1 MDWLLDGI
9 FLGEMNIFQAY
20 TGKFPYFRESLAES
34 FRVKCR
40 LFQMIQGRR
49 GCVCMHTYTRTHISV
64 QVESE
69 PWGLVGGM
77 QMFIGSSFTAF
88 VRCRFSVSRC
98 FSSIQ

>member
-9 FLGEMNIFQAY
+9 FLGEIKIFQAY
-20 TGKFPYFRESLAES
+20 TGRFPYSQESLAES
-34 FRVKCR
+34 FRVKCH

-49 GCVCMHTYTRTHISV
+49 GRVCMHTHTCTHISV

-77 QMFIGSSFTAF
+77 QMFIDSSFTAF

-98 FSSIQ
+98 FYSIQ